1 MDSYKSSD
9 PELLLL
15 LLLLSGLELS
25 CPDLHAT
32 LTASFLIFSKGGGAQ
47 TSRQTSTAAVSCHRI
62 HRKLIL

>member
-9 PELLLL
+9 PELLL

-32 LTASFLIFSKGGGAQ
+32 LTASFLMFLKGGGLKRHVKLPLLP
-47 TSRQTSTAAVSCHRI
+47 SAVIASI
-62 HRKLIL
+62 EN